1 MKTGF
6 QATAFSI
13 ILACALWMPGAVAAP
28 QTVPEHWQMT
38 YDNGVE
44 AYRTGT
50 YENARKAFQQITEAI
65 PECQEAHYYLA
76 ISLAQLNRHKEAR
89 QAYENVIR
97 LAPQTEAAA
106 LAKEGLENLP
116 DLQALDAPPRFKKR
130 AAQKDPATAPVTS
143 AMEEISPTPSPS
155 PTPQPATP
163 MAGMDPQALQMMM
176 MLGGMGGGNNT
187 GGFNPMMWSY
197 LQSMGGQTGGQNTQT
212 NMPPEML
219 KTMMMNQMMQNF
231 DPFSSGKDD

>member
-1 MKTGF
+1 MKAEL
-6 QATAFSI
+6 QRTALSML
-13 ILACALWMPGAVAAP
+13 LAGMLWLPAALAAP
-28 QTVPEHWQMT
+28 ETVPEHWQST

-44 AYRTGT
+44 AYRVGA
-50 YENARKAFQQITEAI
+50 YEKALKAFQQITEAM

-76 ISLAQLNRHKEAR
+76 ISLAQLNRYKEAR

-116 DLQALDAPPRFKKR
+116 DPHALDAPPRLKKR
-130 AAQKDPATAPVTS
+130 LFPKDAATVPGESEPKSETPVQ
-143 AMEEISPTPSPS
+143 PPK
-155 PTPQPATP
+155 PATP

-176 MLGGMGGGNNT
+176 LLGSMGGGGNA
-187 GGFNPMMWSY
+187 GGLNPMLWSY
-197 LQSMGGQTGGQNTQT
+197 LQSMGTQTGDADSQHKL
-212 NMPPEML
+212 PPEML

-231 DPFSSGKDD
+231 DPFSSNKDD